1 MDHLLTGIQQVG
13 IGVSDVDK
21 AFTWYRQNLGFDV
34 PVFDDAAEA
43 ALMIRYTG
51 GDVHSRRAL
60 LALNLNGG
68 GGFEIWQFKSRTS
81 QPAAFEPRFG
91 DLGINAVRLKARNV
105 EALHNE
111 LLKRIPGNLSRIY
124 KNPDDAPTFLITDPF
139 GNKFRVVEG
148 TSWFT
153 DAKSFA
159 NGSSSEGGNGAPSKK
174 AISALTGG
182 VCGVTIGV
190 SDIDKALPLYQQ
202 VLGFEQ
208 KIYDVSGRFEDLES
222 KKNFRRVLLHKS
234 EAAEGAFS
242 RLFGHVEV
250 ELLQSLDYE
259 GRKIFENRYWGDLGF
274 IHVCFDVNDME
285 GLRISCE
292 EHGYPFTVDS
302 ADSFD
307 MGEAAGRFSYI
318 EDPDGTL
325 IEFVQTHKVPILKKI
340 GWYIDLQKRRKKSAL
355 PDWMLKSMS
364 LNRVK
369 G

>member
-1 MDHLLTGIQQVG
+1 MDTLLTGIQQVG

-21 AFTWYRQNLGFDV
+21 AFAWYRKHLGFDV

-51 GDVHSRRAL
+51 GEVHSRRAL

-81 QPAAFEPRFG
+81 EPASFKPRFG
-91 DLGINAVRLKARNV
+91 DLGINAVRLKSRNV

-111 LLKRIPGNLSRIY
+111 LLKQIPDHLSRIY
-124 KNPDDAPTFLITDPF
+124 KNPDDRPTFIITDPF
-139 GNKFRVVEG
+139 GNRFRIVEG
-148 TSWFT
+148 DSWF
-153 DAKSFA
+153 
-159 NGSSSEGGNGAPSKK
+159 SSDRTGQECSVAT
-174 AISALTGG
+174 LTGG

-190 SDIDKALPLYQQ
+190 SDIDKAIPLYRE

-208 KIYDVSGRFEDLES
+208 VIYDESGRFKDLES
-222 KKNFRRVLLHKS
+222 KENFRRVLLHKP

-250 ELLQSLDYE
+250 ELLQSLDHE

-274 IHVCFDVNDME
+274 IHACFDVNDME
-285 GLRISCE
+285 GLQVACE
-292 EHGYPFTVDS
+292 AHGYPFTVDS

-340 GWYIDLQKRRKKSAL
+340 GWYIDLQKRRKKTAL